1 MWSAMERVNSA
12 TGMWLAARPVQRA
25 GGRRSP
31 RVCRSG
37 KYPRWHST
45 VRQVDARA
53 AIHSIRRPREGRE
66 SAGVIQRELSGS
78 GCAVLPPRPGQAP
91 TGTGSVAALLL
102 DC

>member
-66 SAGVIQRELSGS
+66 S
-78 GCAVLPPRPGQAP
+78 PPG
-91 TGTGSVAALLL
+91 
-102 DC
+102 